1 VNECSR
7 WVEDEEAA
15 VVVTRSS
22 GTGARGR
29 QKAGGGS
36 PPVSRK
42 KAGQPKADA
51 ARPRPGE
58 REATGSP
65 RGGGP
70 VSPVPGTRSANA
82 DRQRQAIEHLAEEI
96 FARRGYRGA
105 TIREVAAKAGCS
117 VGQIYKLYPNKLE
130 LYRAVIDSKATLLGS
145 LVQQTLDADVSPEER
160 LRRMVN
166 LLLGFFQEHVTIFRI
181 IELETG
187 PLLVRGDRRFLR
199 RLNLWR
205 EQVLDR
211 TTEVFRQGQRDG
223 AFRAELDA
231 QLATISFF
239 GLLKGHTGEWI
250 LNTEGMLVDRA
261 DAILDLFFA
270 GVRRGRRR

>member
-1 VNECSR
+1 M
-7 WVEDEEAA
+7 
-15 VVVTRSS
+15 VVARSS
-22 GTGARGR
+22 GTGARGG
-29 QKAGGGS
+29 QSAGGG
-36 PPVSRK
+36 PQPVSRK
-42 KAGQPKADA
+42 KTGQSKAGHPKADS
-51 ARPRPGE
+51 ARPWLGDQKAVPG
-58 REATGSP
+58 TGGS
-65 RGGGP
+65 GP
-70 VSPVPGTRSANA
+70 TASVYGTRSAHA
-82 DRQRQAIEHLAEEI
+82 DKQRQAIEHLAEDI
-96 FARRGYRGA
+96 FAKRGYRGA
-105 TIREVAAKAGCS
+105 TVREVAAKAGCS

-130 LYRAVIDSKATLLGS
+130 LYRAVIESKANILGS
-145 LVQQTLDADVSPEER
+145 LVQQTLDANASPEER
-160 LRRMVN
+160 LRRMVY
-166 LLLGFFQEHVTIFRI
+166 LFLGFFQKHVTIFRI

-187 PLLVRGDRRFLR
+187 PLLVRGDRRFLK